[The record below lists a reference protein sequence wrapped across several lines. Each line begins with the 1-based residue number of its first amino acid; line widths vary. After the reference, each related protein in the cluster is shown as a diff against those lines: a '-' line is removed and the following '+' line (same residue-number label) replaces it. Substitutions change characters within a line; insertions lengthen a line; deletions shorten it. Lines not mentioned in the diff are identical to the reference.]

1 MSIAQ
6 LDISYEFP
14 HPNNALAEPN
24 GLLAFGGD
32 MSAERLKVA
41 YNEGIFPWYSPN
53 EPPLWWSPDPRAVLI
68 PGELHTG
75 RTLRRFIRK
84 HIYQIT
90 VNYAFDRVMYSCAQ
104 RPEGTWIGSEVQRGY
119 QTLHHKG
126 LAHSIEVWH
135 KHRLVGGLYGVCVGA
150 LFCGESMFSRME
162 NASKCAFI
170 AFYHHFLRHGGQL
183 FDCQVLNHHTES
195 LGAKNIPREEFLQHL
210 YQLRDQPL
218 QSGCWSTQVLDLSLP
233 LKD

>member
-1 MSIAQ
+1 MSIAK
-6 LDISYEFP
+6 LDNSYKFP
-14 HPNNALAEPN
+14 HPTNALAEPN

-41 YNEGIFPWYSPN
+41 YNEGIFPWYSPD
-53 EPPLWWSPDPRAVLI
+53 ELPLWWSPDPRAVLI
-68 PGELHTG
+68 PGELHIG

-84 HIYQIT
+84 HTYQIT
-90 VNYAFDRVMYSCAQ
+90 VNYAFDRVIYSCAQ
-104 RPEGTWIGSEVQRGY
+104 RQEGTWIGSEVQSGY
-119 QTLHHKG
+119 QTLHQEG

-135 KHRLVGGLYGVCVGA
+135 EHQLVGGLYGVCIGA
-150 LFCGESMFSRME
+150 LFCGESMFSKME

-195 LGAKNIPREEFLQHL
+195 LGAKNIQREEFLQHL
-210 YQLRDQPL
+210 YQLRDQSL
-218 QSGCWSTQVLDLSLP
+218 QSGCWSTQVLDLSLS

>member
-6 LDISYEFP
+6 LDDSHEFP
-14 HPNNALAEPN
+14 HPNHALVEPN

-32 MSAERLKVA
+32 LSAERLKVA
-41 YNEGIFPWYSPN
+41 YNEGIFPWYSPY

-84 HIYQIT
+84 HTYQIT
-90 VNYAFDRVMYSCAQ
+90 VNYAFDEVIYNCAQ
-104 RPEGTWIGSEVQRGY
+104 RQEGTWIGSAVQRGY
-119 QTLHHKG
+119 QTLHKEG

-135 KHRLVGGLYGVCVGA
+135 ERQLVGGLYGVSVGT
-150 LFCGESMFSRME
+150 LFCGESMFSKME
-162 NASKCAFI
+162 NASKCAFV
-170 AFYHHFLRHGGQL
+170 AFYYHFLRHGGQL

-195 LGAKNIPREEFLQHL
+195 LGARNIPRGEFLQYL
-210 YQLRDQPL
+210 YQLRAQSLQPN
-218 QSGCWSTQVLDLSLP
+218 CWSAQLLDLQLP
-233 LKD
+233 PKD

>member
-6 LDISYEFP
+6 LDNSYEFP
-14 HPNNALAEPN
+14 HPTNALAEPN

-32 MSAERLKVA
+32 LSAERLRVA
-41 YNEGIFPWYSPN
+41 YHEGIFPWYSPD

-68 PGELHTG
+68 PGELHIG

-90 VNYAFDRVMYSCAQ
+90 VNYAFDEVIYHCAQ
-104 RPEGTWIGSEVQRGY
+104 RQEGTWIGPDVQKGY
-119 QTLHHKG
+119 QTLHKEG

-135 KHRLVGGLYGVCVGA
+135 DHQLVGGLYGVCVGT
-150 LFCGESMFSRME
+150 LFCGESMFSKME
-162 NASKCAFI
+162 NASKCAFV
-170 AFYHHFLRHGGQL
+170 AFYHHFLRHSGQL

-195 LGAKNIPREEFLQHL
+195 LGAKNIPREKFLQHL
-210 YQLRDQPL
+210 YQLRKQSL
-218 QSGCWSTQVLDLSLP
+218 QSGCWSVQKLDL
-233 LKD
+233 